1 MLGKKVEE
9 GSVKSFVI
17 EVKLVEFSYFELKDT
32 DRNKKENVR
41 YLDVFWKRANS
52 MCVRSSTRR
61 RVTCVGSSESGGRR
75 PARRSSCH
83 SLPVSRLLQTET
95 LRTTQNRPV
104 GHDSGFSLL
113 EHIWWLIFVETTEV
127 RCYPNKKLGKMI
139 IKLKRKEIIVLQYN
153 ANKH

>member
-52 MCVRSSTRR
+52 MCVRSSTSR

-83 SLPVSRLLQTET
+83 SLPVSRLLQTEM
-95 LRTTQNRPV
+95 LRTTQNTPA
-104 GHDSGFSLL
+104 GHDSGFSLI
-113 EHIWWLIFVETTEV
+113 EQTKRLIFVETTGV
-127 RCYPNKKLGKMI
+127 YFYHTKKLGKMI
-139 IKLKRKEIIVLQYN
+139 IEFKRK
-153 ANKH
+153 